1 MKLRPF
7 CIVPNPPTHEINMSK
22 QSQRYWLTFQPE
34 RAKRPLI
41 WELSKKFDLVFDI
54 RSASVTHKVGI
65 IALELTG
72 DRKVL
77 AAAVKWLRKNRV
89 EVDPI
94 ELDVVEG

>member
-1 MKLRPF
+1 MA
-7 CIVPNPPTHEINMSK
+7 K
-22 QSQRYWLTFQPE
+22 QSQRYWLTFPAE

-41 WELSKKFDLVFDI
+41 WELSKKFDLVFDL
-54 RSASVTHKVGI
+54 RSANVPDKVGI
-65 IALELTG
+65 RALDLTG
-72 DRKVL
+72 DEKIL

>member
-1 MKLRPF
+1 MA
-7 CIVPNPPTHEINMSK
+7 K
-22 QSQRYWLTFQPE
+22 QAQRYWLTFPAE

-54 RSASVTHKVGI
+54 RSANVTDNVGI
-65 IALELTG
+65 IALELCG
-72 DRKVL
+72 DQKVL
-77 AAAVKWLRKNRV
+77 AAAVKWLRKNRI